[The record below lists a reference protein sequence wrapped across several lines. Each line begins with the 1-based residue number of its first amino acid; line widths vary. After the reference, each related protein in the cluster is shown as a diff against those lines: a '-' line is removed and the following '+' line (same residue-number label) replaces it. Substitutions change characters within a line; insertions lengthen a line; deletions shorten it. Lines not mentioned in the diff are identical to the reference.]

1 MIVDSNTIK
10 KAKEKLG
17 DRNAEIIAELLDV
30 NKWDARNKKGC
41 CPFHSENTPSFIFN
55 PKSLSFHCFGCG
67 NNTDIIDAYMHT
79 GKSYLEAC
87 QALFDEAGIDYPM
100 NELYVKTKKSYN
112 YPHPE
117 KELTEDSPV
126 RKYLNLRHISDK
138 VINDAGIKQD
148 ENGNIAFEFY
158 DVNSVLTMVRYRP
171 SHKVTKESGEQ
182 KAWCQKDADTAPVLF
197 RMNKINPNQPLIIT
211 EGEID
216 TLSVMESGL
225 YNVVSVPMGS
235 QNLHWI
241 EECFDWLEQ
250 FNTIIIC
257 GDNDEPGVKMRKEAI
272 SRLGSWRCKYVNI
285 PDIITDSTGVK
296 RKVKDANEVLFFMG
310 KDYLRDLILNA
321 DEAEVSTVVNVSDIE
336 DVDINNI
343 DGVET
348 GIKELDHSLMRLF
361 YGTLTVVSGKPG
373 AGKTSFLSQL
383 ICQSMEQDI
392 TPFFFSRE
400 MPNYLQRS
408 WLYSIMAG
416 PSNMEKHE
424 TNNGTEYY
432 TVNSEVKN
440 QINKYYNKK
449 WFLYRDDASNKLE
462 DIMLSMENCLRKY
475 GCKLFVLD
483 NLMTIDIGGDADSE
497 LKKQTE
503 AINKL
508 IAFAIKW
515 QCSIVLVCHPRKMP
529 AGEDVGIYDLSGTA
543 NIINLAH
550 RSISLRRINNEKE
563 GSNYNVK
570 LTIIKDRLFGHAN
583 KQIDLYYDVP
593 SRRFYTNND
602 EYNYHY
608 NWEKESGVEL
618 KNISNTNFANTNE
631 SEEEYEDIF

>member
-1 MIVDSNTIK
+1 MIIDNNIVK

-17 DRNAEIIAELLDV
+17 DRNADIIAELLNVD
-30 NKWDARNKKGC
+30 KWDAKNKKGC
-41 CPFHSENTPSFIFN
+41 CPFHSENTPSFIYN
-55 PKSLSFHCFGCG
+55 PKSYSMHCFGCG

-87 QALFDEAGIDYPM
+87 KALFEETNTNYAI
-100 NELYVKTKKSYN
+100 NELYVKTKKSYQ
-112 YPHPE
+112 YPHA
-117 KELTEDSPV
+117 ELPLTNECPA
-126 RKYLNLRHISDK
+126 RKYLNLRKISDK
-138 VINDAGIKQD
+138 TIDDAGIKQD

-158 DVNSVLTMVRYRP
+158 DENNVLTMVRYRP
-171 SHKVTKESGEQ
+171 SHKINKDNGDL
-182 KAWCQKDADTAPVLF
+182 KAWCQKGSDTAPILF

-257 GDNDEPGVKMRKEAI
+257 GDNDEPGIKMRKEAV

-285 PDIITDSTGVK
+285 PDVITDDTGTK
-296 RKVKDANEVLFFMG
+296 RKVKDANEILFFMG
-310 KDYLRDLILNA
+310 KDYLRDLIINA
-321 DEAEVSTVVNVSDIE
+321 DEAEVSTVINVSDIE
-336 DVDINNI
+336 DINLADI
-343 DGVET
+343 DGVES
-348 GIKELDHSLMRLF
+348 GIKELDHTLMRLF

-416 PSNMEKHE
+416 PSNMEKRE

-432 TVNSEVKN
+432 VVSQNVKN
-440 QINKYYNKK
+440 CINKYYNKK

-462 DIMLSMENCLRKY
+462 DILLSMENCLRKY
-475 GCKLFVLD
+475 GCRFFVLD
-483 NLMTIDIGGDADSE
+483 NLMTIDIGGDANSE
-497 LKKQTE
+497 LKKQTDT
-503 AINKL
+503 INKL

-515 QCSIVLVCHPRKMP
+515 QASVVLVCHPRKMA
-529 AGEDVGIYDLSGTA
+529 AGEDVGIYDMSGSA

-550 RSISLRRINNEKE
+550 RSIALRRIDNDKE
-563 GSNYNVK
+563 GNNHNVR
-570 LTIIKDRLFGHAN
+570 LNIIKDRLFGHAN
-583 KQIDLYYDVP
+583 KTIDLYYDVP
-593 SRRFYTNND
+593 SRRFYTND
-602 EYNYHY
+602 SEYNYHY
-608 NWEKESGVEL
+608 KFEKESGIEI
-618 KNISNTNFANTNE
+618 KNINNNLINAND

>member
-1 MIVDSNTIK
+1 MIIDNNIIK

-17 DRNAEIIAELLDV
+17 DRNADLIAELLDV
-30 NKWDARNKKGC
+30 DKWDARNKKGC
-41 CPFHSENTPSFIFN
+41 CPFHSENTPSFIYN
-55 PKSLSFHCFGCG
+55 PKSFSMHCFGCG

-87 QALFDEAGIDYPM
+87 KALFDEAEINYPI
-100 NELYVKTKKSYN
+100 NELYVKTKKAYK

-117 KELTEDSPV
+117 LDLTKDCSA
-126 RKYLNLRHISDK
+126 RKYLNLRKISDK
-138 VINDAGIKQD
+138 VIDDAGIKQD
-148 ENGNIAFEFY
+148 SNGNIVFEFY
-158 DVNSVLTMVRYRP
+158 DTNNVLTMVRYRP
-171 SHKVTKESGEQ
+171 SHKVSKDDGEQ
-182 KAWCQKDADTAPVLF
+182 KAWCQKDADTAPLLW
-197 RMNKINPNQPLIIT
+197 RMNKINPIQPLVIT

-216 TLSVMESGL
+216 TLSVMESGY

-241 EECFDWLEQ
+241 EENFDWLEQ
-250 FNTIIIC
+250 FNNIIIC

-272 SRLGSWRCKYVNI
+272 SRLGSWRCKYVKI
-285 PDIITDSTGVK
+285 PDVIKDKDGVS
-296 RKVKDANEVLFFMG
+296 RKVKDANEILYFCG
-310 KDYLRDLILNA
+310 PEKLRELIDNA
-321 DEAEVSTVVNVSDIE
+321 DEAEVPSVINVSDIE
-336 DVDINNI
+336 DINLADI

-348 GIKELDHSLMRLF
+348 GIKELDHTLMRLF

-383 ICQSMEQDI
+383 ICQSVEQGI

-416 PSNMEKHE
+416 PSHMERKE

-432 TVNSEVKN
+432 VVSQDIKK
-440 QINKYYNKK
+440 QICDYYNKK

-462 DIMLSMENCLRKY
+462 DIMISMENCLRKY
-475 GCKLFVLD
+475 GCRFFILD
-483 NLMTIDIGGDADSE
+483 NLMTIDIGGDANSE

-515 QCSIVLVCHPRKMP
+515 QASVILVCHPRKMA
-529 AGEDVGIYDLSGTA
+529 AGEDVGIYDMSGSA

-550 RSISLRRINNEKE
+550 RSLALRRIDNDKE
-563 GSNYNVK
+563 GNNHNVK
-570 LTIIKDRLFGHAN
+570 LNIIKDRLFGRAN
-583 KQIDLYYDVP
+583 KTIDLYYDVP
-593 SRRFYTNND
+593 SRRFYTNES
-602 EYNYHY
+602 EYNFHY
-608 NWEKESGVEL
+608 KFEKECNIEIKDV
-618 KNISNTNFANTNE
+618 KNDNFITNE
-631 SEEEYEDIF
+631 NTDEYEDIF

>member
-17 DRNAEIIAELLDV
+17 DRNAELIAELLNVD
-30 NKWDARNKKGC
+30 KWDARNKKGC
-41 CPFHSENTPSFIFN
+41 CPFHSENTPSFIYN
-55 PKSLSFHCFGCG
+55 PKSFSFHCFGCG
-67 NNTDIIDAYMHT
+67 KNTDIIDAYIHT

-87 QALFDEAGIDYPM
+87 QALFEEVGVEYPM
-100 NELYVKTKKSYN
+100 SEMYVKTKKSYQ
-112 YPHPE
+112 YPHE
-117 KELTEDSPV
+117 ENDLTEDSPV
-126 RKYLNLRHISDK
+126 RKYLNLRGISDK

-148 ENGNIAFEFY
+148 SNGNIAFEFF
-158 DVNSVLTMVRYRP
+158 DTNNVLTMVRYRP
-171 SHKVTKESGEQ
+171 SHKVTKEGGEQ
-182 KAWCQKDADTAPVLF
+182 KAWCQKGSDTAPILF
-197 RMNKINPNQPLIIT
+197 RMNKINPSQPLIIT

-257 GDNDEPGVKMRKEAI
+257 GDNDEPGIKMRKEAI

-285 PDIITDSTGVK
+285 PQIITDNSGVK
-296 RKVKDANEVLFFMG
+296 RKVKDANEILYFMG

-321 DEAEVSTVVNVSDIE
+321 DDAEVSSVVNVSDIE

-343 DGVET
+343 DGIET
-348 GIKELDHSLMRLF
+348 GIQELDHSLMRLF

-383 ICQSMEQDI
+383 ICQAMEQDI

-416 PSNMEKHE
+416 PSNMKKYV

-432 TVNSEVKN
+432 NVISEAKD

-483 NLMTIDIGGDADSE
+483 NLMTIDIGGDVNSE

-515 QCSIVLVCHPRKMP
+515 QASVVLVCHPRKM
-529 AGEDVGIYDLSGTA
+529 AQGEDVGTYDISGTA

-550 RSISLRRINNEKE
+550 RTISLRRINNEKE

-570 LTIIKDRLFGHAN
+570 LNIIKDRLFGHAN
-583 KQIDLYYDVP
+583 KTIDLYYDVP
-593 SRRFYTNND
+593 SRRFYTNSG

-608 NWEKESGVEL
+608 KWEKESGAEL
-618 KNISNTNFANTNE
+618 KDIQNNNFTNN

>member
-41 CPFHSENTPSFIFN
+41 CPFHNENTPSFIFN

-100 NELYVKTKKSYN
+100 NELYVKTKKSYK
-112 YPHPE
+112 YPHEE
-117 KELTEDSPV
+117 KELSEDSPV
-126 RKYLNLRHISDK
+126 RKYLNLRHISNK
-138 VINDAGIKQD
+138 VIDDAGIKQD
-148 ENGNIAFEFY
+148 DNGNIAFEFY
-158 DVNSVLTMVRYRP
+158 DVNNVLTMVRYRP

-182 KAWCQKDADTAPVLF
+182 KAWCQKDADTAPILF

-296 RKVKDANEVLFFMG
+296 RKVKDANEILFFMG

-336 DVDINNI
+336 DIDINNI

-383 ICQSMEQDI
+383 ICQSMEQEI

-432 TVNSEVKN
+432 TVATEVKN

-462 DIMLSMENCLRKY
+462 DIMISMENCLRKY

-608 NWEKESGVEL
+608 GWEKESGAEL

-631 SEEEYEDIF
+631 SDEEYEDIF